1 LHCGCKE
8 VKLLSAS
15 ALLLLLLPGL
25 TAALLLRHAVL
36 LASSHAARNSADG
49 CCVPAG
55 AARLQQEPADAV
67 MVVRVSVAA
76 KDASG
81 CGWFATAEDAAAA
94 AAAAAAVTLL
104 MHDVLRVRRSKRLE
118 GLLRGLDCCCCCC
131 RSGCWSPVILG
142 VLLLPLNE
150 QYCSCCTDAGQLA
163 CRCSTEAD
171 HASRLMIRV
180 CRDG

>member
-1 LHCGCKE
+1 M
-8 VKLLSAS
+8 LSAS
-15 ALLLLLLPGL
+15 ALLLLLPGL
-25 TAALLLRHAVL
+25 TAALLLRPAVL
-36 LASSHAARNSADG
+36 LASSHAARNGADA

-76 KDASG
+76 EGASG
-81 CGWFATAEDAAAA
+81 WGCFASAED

-104 MHDVLRVRRSKRLE
+104 MHGVLRVRRSKRLE
-118 GLLRGLDCCCCCC
+118 GLQQGLGCCCCCCC

-150 QYCSCCTDAGQLA
+150 QYCSCCTDVGQLA
-163 CRCSTEAD
+163 CCCSTEAD
-171 HASRLMIRV
+171 HARRLMIRV